1 MTKFVNVRDLKNQTT
16 TLLHEVEKG
25 TSLVVTRRGKPCAIV
40 KAFDMSELQQ
50 SRSGF
55 PTTVYEF
62 LRAQIQNRYPEF
74 TRYSQEKGKHE
85 FERITRKV
93 KRGLPY
99 HNWRE
104 MDRAVKGVRHDLH
117 R

>member
-1 MTKFVNVRDLKNQTT
+1 MTKFVNVRALKNQTT

-25 TSLVVTRRGKPCAIV
+25 TNLVVTRRGKPCAIV
-40 KAFDMSELQQ
+40 KAFDMNELEQDR
-50 SRSGF
+50 SRL
-55 PTTVYEF
+55 PTTAYDF
-62 LRAQIQNRYPEF
+62 LRAQIQNRHPELK
-74 TRYSQEKGKHE
+74 RYSQEKHERE

-99 HNWRE
+99 DHWQQ
-104 MDRAVKGVRHDLH
+104 MDRAVKGVRDDSH